1 MGPHGVSAKGASAS
15 AVGVGAVAGGG
26 SDSSLSEAYSP
37 GSSSF
42 TSDSDESGGGLV
54 WPQEVPP
61 RLASS
66 PPPALSSV
74 VKIKASHALKK
85 KIMRFRSGS
94 LKVMTT
100 V

>member
-1 MGPHGVSAKGASAS
+1 MGPHGVSAKGASA
-15 AVGVGAVAGGG
+15 VGAGAVAGGG